1 MGPVAR
7 LPLPG
12 RTLVEI
18 RRSRPVVIA
27 ARESCFDYGLFLPF
41 SFIRPNP
48 FLVGGHASDAI
59 LGTWGGVTLHVD
71 VARWK
76 GLIDKYLS
84 SCIHILP
91 SA

>member
-1 MGPVAR
+1 MDN
-7 LPLPG
+7 
-12 RTLVEI
+12 
-18 RRSRPVVIA
+18 RRSRTVVIA
-27 ARESCFDYGLFLPF
+27 AGESCFDIGLFLF
-41 SFIRPNP
+41 RFCVRPNP

-59 LGTWGGVTLHVD
+59 LGTWGGVTLHVV

-84 SCIHILP
+84 SHIHILP